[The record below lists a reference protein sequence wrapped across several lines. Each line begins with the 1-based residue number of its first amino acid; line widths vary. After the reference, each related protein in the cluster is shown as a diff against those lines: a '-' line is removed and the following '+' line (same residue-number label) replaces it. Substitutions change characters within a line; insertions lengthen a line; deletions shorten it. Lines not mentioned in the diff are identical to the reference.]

1 MAMTTKHQKTKTIT
15 MMVFLIL
22 ISVAMIIPFY
32 WMVVLSFKPIQRLFV
47 ELSKITPGPF
57 TLQSYMK
64 VFAETPFLRW
74 MFNSVVITVG
84 FTVLALILTT
94 LGGFALAKYKFFLSN
109 PLLILIILTLTLPI
123 QVLIIPLFIMM
134 VKLRLLNTYIA
145 VIIPFSASPFGIFYI
160 RQYISSSIPTS
171 LLDAA
176 RIDGCSEFALFYR
189 IVVPNIK
196 HGIAVLAIIFTL
208 TSWNNFLWPLI
219 ALRSDKMY
227 PVTLGLSAFMS
238 PLDPKWDIQLAG
250 SVLATLPI
258 IMLFLLMQRQ
268 FISAFTTSGIK

>member
-1 MAMTTKHQKTKTIT
+1 MTTKHQKTKIITI
-15 MMVFLIL
+15 MVFLIL

-32 WMVVLSFKPIQRLFV
+32 WMVVLSFEPLQRLFV

-64 VFAETPFLRW
+64 LFAETPFLRW
-74 MFNSVVITVG
+74 MFNSVVITAG

-208 TSWNNFLWPLI
+208 EAWNNFLWPLI

-227 PVTLGLSAFMS
+227 PVTLGLSALMS

-258 IMLFLLMQRQ
+258 IILFLFMQRQ